1 MRDRLKLPYMMCTVA
16 QGGRLLLGVSIWVL
30 LSSLAS
36 TAQPRQAPRVAPRCD
51 LYNLNIRYLEIIN
64 LERRKVNATAPTA
77 YFDKILLA
85 GTIRH
90 NEEMQVLD
98 SLFHDT
104 ANPIAELV
112 GTLLDDDPVTPDKL
126 ARLIFRRLQASEGH
140 CEIQESAER
149 TFISVAATAGYY
161 TVRLARAPGGGA
173 SQRPRTNRSQ

>member
-1 MRDRLKLPYMMCTVA
+1 MIKALI
-16 QGGRLLLGVSIWVL
+16 LLLAVSALVVWL
-30 LSSLAS
+30 LFASLTS
-36 TAQPRQAPRVAPRCD
+36 TAQPRQAPRVVPRRD
-51 LYNLNIRYLEIIN
+51 LEALNLAYVALLNK
-64 LERRKVNATAPTA
+64 ERHKVNAAAPTI
-77 YFDKILLA
+77 YFDKVLLV

-90 NEEMQVLD
+90 NDKMQVLD